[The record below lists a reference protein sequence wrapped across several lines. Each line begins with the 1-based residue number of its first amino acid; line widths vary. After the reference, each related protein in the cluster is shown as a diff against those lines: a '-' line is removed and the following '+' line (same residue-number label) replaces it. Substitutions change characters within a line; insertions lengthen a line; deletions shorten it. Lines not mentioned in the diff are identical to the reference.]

1 MKPQPSRDIAVTR
14 PRVLFREKYC
24 GMLPP
29 CSGTRMVN
37 MYTGIRR
44 SHQTSKLVTRRR
56 TSSYDFGNDRWVLR
70 GSRFTSLRLV
80 ARHSAGRTFGLWEC
94 TPSWKWQFSS
104 NVTQT
109 QRILS
114 YWINADGAKVLG
126 KKEQHGFRLLHA
138 LYAIPSFRLLL
149 LLSYPY
155 NLKQLHVVLTH
166 LYSSESSRYQLVESR
181 KRLKSTDLDL
191 LTLEWLRVNR
201 LGCILPK
208 MIRRIGSFAFLNILD
223 ALEYVCT

>member
-1 MKPQPSRDIAVTR
+1 MVSHRLNICMKKCFNLI
-14 PRVLFREKYC
+14 FR
-24 GMLPP
+24 
-29 CSGTRMVN
+29 
-37 MYTGIRR
+37 
-44 SHQTSKLVTRRR
+44 KLSIDETA
-56 TSSYDFGNDRWVLR
+56 TK
-70 GSRFTSLRLV
+70 FTSLRLV
-80 ARHSAGRTFGLWEC
+80 ARHSAGRTFGL
-94 TPSWKWQFSS
+94 

-191 LTLEWLRVNR
+191 LTL
-201 LGCILPK
+201 G
-208 MIRRIGSFAFLNILD
+208 
-223 ALEYVCT
+223 